1 MERNHVSNSE
11 IMNWGGSLQIF
22 EKLPE
27 LYLILSPSKKVLT
40 ASDSWLEAM
49 GLSRATVQISDVS
62 GLFDLYNTSNGN
74 LGDRIMRSLDEV
86 IASRESRII
95 DAQQIRH
102 RYFEIIQTPVL
113 DEHQEIIYII
123 HKLLDITRLIKKE
136 IEFERRIE
144 QDVRRLT
151 ETIDL
156 LSRVEEAGSTGSYQ
170 LDLKT
175 NRISFSD
182 GMYRLLGYEPGSF
195 EPSMEFLKTISFNN
209 DDQIVNDIIA
219 DAIAKKGAYE
229 YTRRIYHPNG
239 EIRYI
244 LSKGKVITD
253 LAGEGMYILGISHD
267 ITGQKRASEALQKAH
282 EDLQKSNSMLQS
294 VFDATM
300 IGMSLLE
307 PIRNEQG
314 EIVEFT
320 IILVSKGLEKE
331 TNRNDLVGKRYS
343 IEYPGIKKAGLFDL
357 MLKVMKTGVAE
368 QLEYYYPYDGFQK
381 WFSCTFVKLDDRL
394 VATNLDITP
403 IRESEAKMR
412 TMEENQ
418 KLEIFKASIRTQEEE
433 RKRIAEELRNGIG
446 QLLYAVKINLK
457 QIESSKAINNPEA
470 FQHSKNYTDKILAE
484 AIKEVRRLSHQ
495 MTPAI
500 LEDFGLEETIIELCK
515 QFRPVID
522 IACRVTGIVKRL
534 DAYLEVSVYR
544 MVQELLMNV
553 INHAQASEAIIEIK
567 QLDDTLQVLVQDNGV
582 GFNPAQ
588 GGKHGLGLATLMNK
602 VRLLNGTIQIKA
614 DEGTK
619 VTIILPL
626 QTLN

>member
-1 MERNHVSNSE
+1 
-11 IMNWGGSLQIF
+11 MNGGKSLQIF

-27 LYLILSPSKKVLT
+27 LYLILSPAKKVLT
-40 ASDSWLEAM
+40 ASDSWLNAM
-49 GLSRATVQISDVS
+49 GLSRATVQISDIS
-62 GLFDLYNTSNGN
+62 DLFNLYNIGN
-74 LGDRIMRSLDEV
+74 EYLTGHIMRSLDEV
-86 IASRESRII
+86 IASRESRTI
-95 DAQQIRH
+95 DAQHIRH
-102 RYFEIIQTPVL
+102 RYYEIIHTPVI
-113 DEHQEIIYII
+113 DEHQEIIYVI

-144 QDVRRLT
+144 QDVKRLT

-156 LSRVEEAGSTGSYQ
+156 LAKVEEAGSTGSYH

-195 EPSMEFLKTISFNN
+195 EPNLEFLKTISLED
-209 DDQIVNDIIA
+209 DDQIVGDILA
-219 DAIAKKGAYE
+219 DSIAKKKAYE
-229 YTRRIYHPNG
+229 YTRRIYHPSG

-253 LAGEGMYILGISHD
+253 LAGEDLYILGISHD
-267 ITGQKRASEALQKAH
+267 VTDQKRASEALQKAH

-294 VFDATM
+294 VFDSTM
-300 IGMSLLE
+300 IGMSLLD
-307 PIRNEQG
+307 PIRNDQG
-314 EIVEFT
+314 EIVDFT
-320 IILVSKGLEKE
+320 ILLVSRGLEKE
-331 TNRNDLVGKRYS
+331 TNRGDLVGKRYTV
-343 IEYPGIKKAGLFDL
+343 EYPGIKRAGLFDL
-357 MLKVMKTGVAE
+357 MLKVMKNGAPE
-368 QLEYYYPYDGFQK
+368 HLEYYYPYDGFNK
-381 WFSCTFVKLDDRL
+381 WFSCTFVKLDGRL

-412 TMEENQ
+412 SMEENQ

-433 RKRIAEELRNGIG
+433 RKRFAEELRNGIG

-457 QIESSKAINNPEA
+457 QIEASKAINNPEA

-515 QFRPVID
+515 QFQPVIE
-522 IACRVTGIVKRL
+522 IACRVTGIFKRL

-553 INHAQASEAIIEIK
+553 INHAQASEAIIEIQ
-567 QLDDTLQVLVQDNGV
+567 QLDGTLEVLVQDNGI

-588 GGKHGLGLATLMNK
+588 AGKHRLGLATLMNK
-602 VRLLNGTIQIKA
+602 VRLLNGTIHIKA